1 MVKEETMKK
10 LIALLLTAAAAACLA
25 ACSIFPID
33 TDPYG
38 KEEPPSPSAVVT
50 PVAAASVSPSP
61 SPSLSPTPSPSPTFS
76 PSLTVPPG
84 QAAAQKEY
92 DKLIG
97 YCRDY
102 LDMSAAAA
110 IKGMFDEG
118 RITSAQFEALREV
131 WPGIKDYGADE
142 WAELKDETDMM
153 AGIINGRMSNLGED
167 DGEYFC
173 GMMCTLPQQGAAY
186 INLFDSQQKQDRIKA
201 AIDLVGKWC
210 SNPTDDNLRSVEEA
224 YYSEGLTPGE
234 IMMLGYY
241 IYYSKDLPARIEV
254 DGAFTESLDYLSRQ
268 GCLDYADSAYYELI
282 DINNGR

>member
-1 MVKEETMKK
+1 MKK

-38 KEEPPSPSAVVT
+38 TEEAPSPSAAESPIAT
-50 PVAAASVSPSP
+50 PFVSPSPTLSPSPPPSPSP
-61 SPSLSPTPSPSPTFS
+61 SP
-76 PSLTVPPG
+76 TVLPE

-92 DKLIG
+92 EKLIG

-102 LDMSAAAA
+102 LDMSAADA
-110 IKGMFDEG
+110 IKDMFDEG
-118 RITSAQFEALREV
+118 KITSEQYEALWGM
-131 WPGIKDYGADE
+131 WPGMKDYGSDE
-142 WAELKDETDMM
+142 WAELKDETGMM
-153 AGIINGRMSNLGED
+153 SDIINGRMSGLGED

-186 INLFDSQQKQDRIKA
+186 ISLFDSQQKQDRIKA
-201 AIDLVGKWC
+201 GVDLVSKWC
-210 SNPTDDNLRSVEEA
+210 SDPTEENMKSVEEA
-224 YYSEGLTPGE
+224 YYSEDLTPGE

-241 IYYSKDLPARIEV
+241 IYYNKDMPARIEV
-254 DGAFTESLDYLSRQ
+254 DGASKESLDYIARQ
-268 GCLDYADSAYYELI
+268 GYLDYADSAYYDLI